1 MAALELTEAISS
13 TPATV
18 SDELFAELQMHFN
31 EEQIV
36 ELAATVSMENYRAR
50 MNRVFLVESEGRYQ
64 PQSTHGQI

>member
-1 MAALELTEAISS
+1 LTEAISS

-18 SDELFAELQMHFN
+18 SDELFAETQAYFN

-36 ELAATVSMENYRAR
+36 ELAATIAMENYRAR

-64 PQSTHGQI
+64 PQS